1 VPVVL
6 CRSWLLVCQRVER
19 LIEGESSDSLS
30 WGSAVVIAGVQ
41 SLDEGQQA
49 RKAEKA

>member
-6 CRSWLLVCQRVER
+6 CRSRLLVCQRVES

-30 WGSAVVIAGVQ
+30 WGSAVVAGVQ

-49 RKAEKA
+49 RKAQKA